1 MEAETGIMAR
11 QAKELQTASKH
22 QKLEETKN
30 GFSPRAS
37 GGIMA
42 LMTSLF
48 QIYELQ
54 NCEKISTVL
63 GRSLC
68 GYVLQQP

>member
-1 MEAETGIMAR
+1 MEAETGIMVP

-30 GFSPRAS
+30 GFSPRTS

-42 LMTSLF
+42 LMTS
-48 QIYELQ
+48 
-54 NCEKISTVL
+54 
-63 GRSLC
+63 
-68 GYVLQQP
+68 